1 MNILLYTWWDGDVP
15 FYVGIGS
22 PGREVQWRKR
32 NPHCYAKRKSA
43 ESKGTF
49 KVLIELTG
57 LSWEEAGKLE
67 RKRIAEIGMI
77 SQGTGPLTNYAEGG
91 NGGNTRLG
99 WTEERW
105 EEFRILHK
113 QVMANSDG
121 PSKGGKIGGAL
132 VGSRRYITNGVENK
146 RIPEGEILPKGYW
159 YGLTRDSSKQ
169 TMANKKSM
177 GCKYITNGVKNK
189 RISHT
194 EEIPEG
200 WRLGMTKSHYRGNPC
215 SS

>member
-15 FYVGIGS
+15 FYVGIGN

-77 SQGTGPLTNYAEGG
+77 SQGTGSLTNYAEGG
-91 NGGNTRLG
+91 TGGNTQLG
-99 WTEERW
+99 WDENQKQAFRDKMSEINSSRPSSSYGHTKNSRW
-105 EEFRILHK
+105 
-113 QVMANSDG
+113 
-121 PSKGGKIGGAL
+121 
-132 VGSRRYITNGVENK
+132 ITNGVDQTRLHFDN
-146 RIPEGEILPKGYW
+146 PLPPGWKLGRLPHQGSFQGGDCW
-159 YGLTRDSSKQ
+159 
-169 TMANKKSM
+169 
-177 GCKYITNGVKNK
+177 ITNGVQNIK
-189 RISHT
+189 
-194 EEIPEG
+194 IPAYSPIPINNG

>member
-1 MNILLYTWWDGDVP
+1 MNILLYTWWDGDTP
-15 FYVGIGS
+15 FYVGIGN

-49 KVLIELTG
+49 NVRIELTG
-57 LSWEEAGKLE
+57 LSWEEAWDLE
-67 RKRIAEIGMI
+67 KKRIAEIGMI

-113 QVMANSDG
+113 QAVTDSNG
-121 PSKGGKIGGAL
+121 PSKGGKVGGAV
-132 VGSRRYITNGVENK
+132 VGRRRYITNGTENK
-146 RIPEGEILPKGYW
+146 RLAAGEPLPEGYW
-159 YGLTRDSSKQ
+159 YGLTRSSLQ
-169 TMANKKSM
+169 QSEANKKTT
-177 GCKYITNGVKNK
+177 GCRYITNGLENK
-189 RISHT
+189 RILPT

-200 WRLGMTKSHYRGNPC
+200 WRLGMTKSHYRGKIL
-215 SS
+215 

>member
-77 SQGTGPLTNYAEGG
+77 SQGTGSLTNYAEGG
-91 NGGNTRLG
+91 NGGNTQLG
-99 WTEERW
+99 WDENQKQAFRDKMSEINSSRPSSSYGHTKNSRW
-105 EEFRILHK
+105 
-113 QVMANSDG
+113 
-121 PSKGGKIGGAL
+121 
-132 VGSRRYITNGVENK
+132 ITNGVDQTRLYFDN
-146 RIPEGEILPKGYW
+146 PLPPGWKLGRLPHRGGFQDGDRW
-159 YGLTRDSSKQ
+159 
-169 TMANKKSM
+169 
-177 GCKYITNGVKNK
+177 ITNGVQNIK
-189 RISHT
+189 
-194 EEIPEG
+194 IPAYNPIPINNG
-200 WRLGMTKSHYRGNPC
+200 WILGMTKSHYRENPC